1 MSNSKGEAMAKTKY
15 GTMACPTPGCGH
27 TVNVKINENETLSVY
42 CDECEGSDYAKKD
55 QPKHAH
61 WVKVIKPIESD
72 KPAPASSKKNVFT
85 P

>member
-1 MSNSKGEAMAKTKY
+1 VAKTKY
-15 GTMACPTPGCGH
+15 GTMDCPTPGCGH

-61 WVKVIKPIESD
+61 WIKVIKPTAA
-72 KPAPASSKKNVFT
+72 KPADPEPAKKKNVFT